1 MTYTYTDHAKA
12 AMEKR
17 GLKASDVESVISG
30 AGDDRIYNAE
40 EKRFIAKKK
49 IGDLTV
55 YADYSVDGDAIT
67 VNSAFAHAMVIKD
80 IVLEG
85 DDTAWKYCKNG
96 NVVKAGHSNL
106 EYVGAVRS
114 APSLVDPAT
123 GESWFEEYMANGAL
137 ATAEVLF
144 KQKRA

>member
-1 MTYTYTDHAKA
+1 MTYTYTDHAIA

-17 GLKASDVESVISG
+17 GLKKADVEAVISG
-30 AGDDRIYNAE
+30 AGDDRIYNTE
-40 EKRFIAKKK
+40 EDRFIAKKV

-55 YADYSVDGDAIT
+55 YADYSGKEGNIT

-85 DDTAWKYCKNG
+85 EDTAWKYCKNG
-96 NVVKAGHSNL
+96 NVIKAGHSNL

-114 APSLVDPAT
+114 APSLIDSAT

>member
-1 MTYTYTDHAKA
+1 MKYVYTDNAKA

-17 GLKASDVESVISG
+17 GLKPADVEKVIAG

-55 YADYSVDGDAIT
+55 YADYTEKGDEII
-67 VNSAFAHAMVIKD
+67 VNSGFAHAMVIKD

-85 DDTAWKYCKNG
+85 EDTAWKYCKNG
-96 NVVKAGHSNL
+96 NVIKAGHSNL

-114 APSLVDPAT
+114 APSLIDSAT

-144 KQKRA
+144 KQ